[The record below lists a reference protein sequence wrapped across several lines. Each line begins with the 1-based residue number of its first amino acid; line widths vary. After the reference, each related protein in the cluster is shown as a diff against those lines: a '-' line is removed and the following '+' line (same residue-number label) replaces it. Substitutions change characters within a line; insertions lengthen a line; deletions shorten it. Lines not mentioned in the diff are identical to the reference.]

1 MPIRLNLLAEQQ
13 AAEELRR
20 RDPVKRAVWVAGT
33 CLGILIL
40 YAVILQLELMKA
52 SFDAS
57 RFEARYKNLE
67 SDSGAVITNL
77 NRTAEAQRRM
87 DSLERLSTNRFLWAN
102 VLNALQYSVVE
113 DVAFVRL
120 RGDQNFTFADGIK
133 PSTNAA
139 GIVSR
144 GKPPTSREKVTLAI
158 DAKDY
163 SGKPG
168 DQIFKFKEAIDSLPF
183 FKTNLQKSE
192 LTGRS
197 PVQTEPN
204 NPNRPYVQF
213 TLECLYHE
221 QTR

>member
-13 AAEELRR
+13 AAEESRR
-20 RDPVKRAVWVAGT
+20 RDPVKRAAWAAATVVA
-33 CLGILIL
+33 LLVL
-40 YAVILQLELMKA
+40 YAVILQLELLKA
-52 SFDAS
+52 SFDAN
-57 RFEARYKNLE
+57 RFEARYRNLE
-67 SDSGAVITNL
+67 KDSGAVITNL

-87 DSLERLSTNRFLWAN
+87 ESLGRLSTNRFLWAN
-102 VLNALQYSVVE
+102 VLNALQYSVV
-113 DVAFVRL
+113 DDIAFVRL
-120 RGDQNFTFADGIK
+120 RGDQSFAHTDGIK

-139 GIVSR
+139 GVVSR

-197 PVQTEPN
+197 PVTTDPN

-221 QTR
+221 KTR